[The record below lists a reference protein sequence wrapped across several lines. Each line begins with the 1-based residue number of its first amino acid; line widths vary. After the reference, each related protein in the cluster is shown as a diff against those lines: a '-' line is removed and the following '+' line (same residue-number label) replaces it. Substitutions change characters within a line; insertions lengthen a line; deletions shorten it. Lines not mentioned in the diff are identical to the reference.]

1 MSSPADAPATPPSGP
16 PGAHAGVPPGCP
28 ISAEFLPVNLRKHV
42 DPAAPVPL
50 RMMGAKSLVPLSPSD
65 MLGALFILTFDPD
78 GGVRET
84 AAKTA
89 AGLPDRILGGA
100 LRDEGV
106 APPVLAWF
114 LSLLKGKEAYA
125 EMLVLNAST
134 PDEAVA
140 QVARECSLRLAEIIG
155 QNQLRLLRH
164 EDIVR
169 GLCAN
174 LNATAALLDSVCDFA
189 VRSGVNLPDVPQMQA
204 ARVRVFGPE
213 VAAHPPDPG
222 PTAEEVMRDLEV
234 ADEDAPPM
242 EEGKKLTLT
251 QRIMKMSISE
261 KIKLATLGNKE
272 ARGQLMRDSNKLVAV
287 AVIRSPRLTD
297 GEVLSAAAN
306 RAINEEVLRVIIGN
320 REWTKKYPVKLALVK
335 NPKTPLSVSM
345 KFLSTLRDSEVKDLA
360 RDKMVPTGVQQLAK
374 KQMDKKNTPKKDD
387 K

>member
-1 MSSPADAPATPPSGP
+1 MTTEAAAL
-16 PGAHAGVPPGCP
+16 AGVPPGCP

-50 RMMGAKSLVPLSPSD
+50 RMMGAKSLVPLAPSD
-65 MLGALFILTFDPD
+65 MVSALFVLTFDPD
-78 GGVRET
+78 PGVRET
-84 AAKTA
+84 AARTA
-89 AGLPDRILGGA
+89 AALPDRILGGA
-100 LRDEGV
+100 LRDEGI
-106 APPVLAWF
+106 APPVLSYF

-125 EMLVLNAST
+125 EMLILNAST

-140 QVARECSLRLAEIIG
+140 QVARECSQRIAEIIG

-174 LNATAALLDSVCDFA
+174 PNASGALLDSVCDFA
-189 VRSGVNLPDVPQMQA
+189 VRSGVVLPDVPQMQA
-204 ARVRVFGPE
+204 ARVRLFGPE
-213 VAAHPPDPG
+213 AAAQPPDPG
-222 PTAEEVMRDLEV
+222 PTAEEVIRELEV
-234 ADEDAPPM
+234 ADEDAAPM
-242 EEGKKLTLT
+242 EEGKKQNLT

-287 AVIRSPRLTD
+287 AVIRSPRITD
-297 GEVLSAAAN
+297 GEVLLAAAN
-306 RAINEEVLRVIIGN
+306 RAVNEEVLRIIYGN

-345 KFLSTLRDSEVKDLA
+345 KFLNTLRESEVKDLS
-360 RDKMVPTGVQQLAK
+360 RDKNVPSGIQQLAK
-374 KQMDKKNTPKKDD
+374 KQMDKKNTPKREEK
-387 K
+387 